1 MKTKLMGIITD
12 IFPTETF
19 PSGFAKRVFWLK
31 QPDSE
36 RYPEHWKV
44 ELQRQDV
51 EQLNRYQVGDHVT
64 AEVEVRGKKW
74 DKAGRQDIILSL
86 HCIGLELRERPG
98 QDRPKRPVP
107 VPPTL
112 PLQ

>member
-1 MKTKLMGIITD
+1 MITKLTGILTD

-31 QPDSE
+31 QPDTE
-36 RYPEHWKV
+36 RYPQQWEI
-44 ELQRQDV
+44 ELHGQDIT
-51 EQLNRYQVGDHVT
+51 QIDRYEVGDRLE

-74 DKAGRQDIILSL
+74 VKTGRQGIVLSL
-86 HCIGLELRERPG
+86 KCIGIRLIEKLV
-98 QDRPKRPVP
+98 PKPKQGD
-107 VPPTL
+107 L